1 MTIAK
6 DKVVSMHFDMSVK
19 GEVLDSS
26 KGNEPLSFI
35 VGAGQMLPSLEAAL
49 LGKEQG
55 TECVI
60 DLKASEA
67 FGEYNPEAIQS
78 IPLSSFGDA
87 EVKEGMQFHG
97 GNEHGEQIILVKE
110 VKGDEVLV
118 DANHPLAG
126 KDLSFN
132 VDIIEVRDATAEELS
147 HGHVH
152 AAGGC
157 GSEGHDHEHGE
168 GGCCGGGEGKKEHSH
183 EGCCGGKGH
192 KDETETCCGG
202 H

>member
-6 DKVVSMHFDMSVK
+6 DKVVTMHFDMSVN

-26 KGNEPLSFI
+26 KGKEPLTFI
-35 VGAGQMLPSLEAAL
+35 VGNGQMLPGLEQAL

-55 TECVI
+55 HAAVVE
-60 DLKASEA
+60 LKASDA
-67 FGEYNPEAIQS
+67 FGEYNEQAIQTLPVS
-78 IPLSSFGDA
+78 AFGGA
-87 EVKEGMQFHG
+87 ELKPGMQFHG
-97 GNEHGEQIILVKE
+97 GNEQGEQIIEIKD
-110 VKGDEVLV
+110 VKGDEVIV

-126 KDLSFN
+126 KDLSFS
-132 VDIIEVRDATAEELS
+132 VDIIEVRDASSDELS

-157 GSEGHDHEHGE
+157 GGHGHDHA
-168 GGCCGGGEGKKEHSH
+168 HSH

-192 KDETETCCGG
+192 ADESETCCGG